1 MSDMKVL
8 MENWRGYQ
16 KEVIA
21 EDTWGD
27 LKTVLNSVLTAKKG
41 SDVAGIASRLLG
53 GSAVIDFIRAAGD
66 ITGLVKNIG
75 KMPDKQTDKFPFL
88 DMFNIDDEYSKLI
101 DDRTENV
108 LLNRLSDLI
117 SKQPPDEQI
126 PEGWN
131 INDWLENE
139 LKIIFKNR
147 TVVGSTGAAR
157 DIGKLN
163 LGTTA
168 AAIGKSGIAKK
179 AALRSLGRELAENVD
194 LNEKVFADYE
204 APKNKWI
211 DIPTGDFEHDPENVD
226 LTDEIYGL
234 INTAYSKIGGHFDF
248 KKASDVPADHD
259 EWIAADVDGDPDPD
273 AVRFGKKTPHGVKL
287 TGSGHDGSRGGKIA
301 YLEKTAEL
309 LYEPGYYAEMSKAI
323 AHIMI
328 TRYGVPFV
336 GDSETVQKVL
346 GSNKPIKWLGDH
358 PEEKY
363 SEYNGWYR
371 RAVSGHEGELKIM
384 LGNPNV

>member
-16 KEVIA
+16 EEIIT
-21 EDTWGD
+21 EDTWGE
-27 LKTVLNSVLTAKKG
+27 LKKVLDTVLLAKKG
-41 SDVAGIASRLLG
+41 SEVAGIASRLLG
-53 GSAVIDFIRAAGD
+53 GNAIVDFIRAAGG
-66 ITGLVKNIG
+66 IKGLIKNVG
-75 KMPDKQTDKFPFL
+75 KLPDQKTDKFPFL
-88 DMFNIDDEYSKLI
+88 DMFNVDDEYSKLI
-101 DDRTENV
+101 DDRVENT

-117 SKQPPDEQI
+117 SKQSPNEQI
-126 PEGWN
+126 PAGWN

-139 LKIIFKNR
+139 LKTIFNDR
-147 TVVGSTGAAR
+147 TVAGSAGTAR
-157 DIGKLN
+157 SAGDLN
-163 LGTTA
+163 LGTAA
-168 AAIGKSGIAKK
+168 AAIGKSGIVKK
-179 AALRSLGRELAENVD
+179 ATMRSLGQELSENID
-194 LNEKVFADYE
+194 LSEKVFADYE
-204 APKNKWI
+204 APKNKWV
-211 DIPTGDFEHDPENVD
+211 DIPTGDFEYDPKNVD

-234 INTAYSKIGGHFDF
+234 IDTAYSKIGGHFDF

-259 EWIAADVDGDPDPD
+259 EWIATDVDDDPDPD

-287 TGSGHDGSRGGKIA
+287 TGSGHDGSKSAKTA

-336 GDSETVQKVL
+336 GDPETVQKVL
-346 GSNKPIKWLGDH
+346 GSNKPINWLGDH

-363 SEYNGWYR
+363 SEYNGWYTR
-371 RAVSGHEGELKIM
+371 SVSGRKDELKIM